1 MAGHVCVIAV
11 VDAHVRAVV
20 VYFRVDIVLVVADT
34 HVRVVVSAVH
44 VRVVVVSQV

>member
-34 HVRVVVSAVH
+34 HVRVVVAAVK
-44 VRVVVVSQV
+44 SYQIP

>member
-34 HVRVVVSAVH
+34 HVRVVVAAVH